1 MTVAPAELITCTD
14 TVPVV
19 IPKNEKP
26 LKPGTNDCVPSVV
39 LPLFTTAL
47 RLV

>member
-1 MTVAPAELITCTD
+1 MTVVPAELIACTD

-26 LKPGTNDCVPSVV
+26 LKPGTNGCVPSVV
-39 LPLFTTAL
+39 LPLVNTAL
-47 RLV
+47 RPV